1 MAKCYTSNA
10 FGAKFIIDSIFLIK
24 ILEFFWIKFN
34 KFNVRLAKKNKN
46 SQNDHHLS
54 HES

>member
-10 FGAKFIIDSIFLIK
+10 FGEKFIIDSIFLIK

-34 KFNVRLAKKNKN
+34 KFNVRLAKKIKTRRMTIIY
-46 SQNDHHLS
+46 LT
-54 HES
+54 ES